1 VSHQIATSCYFSVAE
16 SEVESS
22 RENEVIAYRE
32 GNGIADVSIANGTL
46 PSQPRFDFR
55 RQTYVEGEAI
65 LAQVA

>member
-1 VSHQIATSCYFSVAE
+1 VAE
-16 SEVESS
+16 REVESS

-32 GNGIADVSIANGTL
+32 RNGIADVSIADGTL

-65 LAQVA
+65 LAQVT